1 MVELA
6 AGNVQANV
14 VQPARGTSLAGP
26 CHFKLSP
33 SYWENALLRDVAI
46 RTVFMRGGTSR
57 ALFFHRNDLPAATG
71 PDYGHWNP
79 IFLGAM
85 GSPDPNGRQLN
96 GMGGGISSLSKVAVI
111 GPPTRT
117 DADID
122 YTFGQVG
129 ISDATVGF
137 RGNCGNISSAVG
149 PFAVDEGIVAASGDR
164 ARVRIHNT
172 NTGKIIIAEFSLIDG
187 KAAVHGDFAL
197 GGVAGLGDAIRL
209 AFQAPGGATTGKLL
223 PSGRVLDMIAVE
235 GLGEVEV
242 SLVDAANPTVFVQ
255 ADAFGLSAREAPD
268 ALSRDTVRLGQLE
281 NLRVGAAVAMGL
293 VRAPQ
298 EARTTLRNLPLVAL
312 VASPVDSVSLKGDS
326 ISAASVDIVTRMIS
340 SGQPHKATPLTGAM
354 CLAVAARIPGSVVA
368 QCARA
373 TTGDIRIGHPSGVL
387 PVAAR
392 VHDGGAGPHHI
403 VAEEA
408 VIYRTARRLME
419 GMVYVPGE
427 AISV

>member
-1 MVELA
+1 MPDF
-6 AGNVQANV
+6 G
-14 VQPARGTSLAGP
+14 
-26 CHFKLSP
+26 
-33 SYWENALLRDVAI
+33 I

-57 ALFFHRNDLPAATG
+57 ALFFHRNHLPVATG
-71 PDYGHWNP
+71 PDYEPWKP
-79 IFLGAM
+79 IFLAAM

-96 GMGGGISSLSKVAVI
+96 GMGGGVSSLSKVAVV
-111 GPPTRT
+111 GPPTRA

-149 PFAVDEGIVAASGDR
+149 PFAVDEGIVAASGER

-172 NTGKIIIAEFSLIDG
+172 NTGKTNTGKIIVAEFSVIDG
-187 KAAVHGDFAL
+187 KAAVHGDFVL
-197 GGVAGLGDAIRL
+197 DGVAGLGDAIRL

-223 PSGRVLDMIAVE
+223 PSGQVLDLIAVE
-235 GLGEVEV
+235 GLGKVEV
-242 SLVDAANPTVFVQ
+242 SLVDAANATVFVQ
-255 ADAFGLSAREAPD
+255 ADALGLSAREAPD
-268 ALSRDTVRLGQLE
+268 ALSRDAVRLGQLE
-281 NLRVGAAVAMGL
+281 NLRVGAAAAMGL
-293 VRAPQ
+293 VRDPQ
-298 EARTTLRNLPLVAL
+298 EARTTLRSLPLVAL
-312 VASPVDSVSLKGDS
+312 VASPVDTVSLRGDS
-326 ISAASVDIVTRMIS
+326 ISADSIDIVTRMIS

-373 TTGDIRIGHPSGVL
+373 TTGDIRIAHPSGVL

-392 VHDGGAGPHHI
+392 VRDGGAGPRNM

-408 VIYRTARRLME
+408 VIYRTARRLMD
-419 GMVYVPGE
+419 GWVYVPGE
-427 AISV
+427 TLCV